1 MGVYFNG
8 RYYIK
13 PQVATYVDDTAL
25 TPVGLVGSNVIGM
38 MGPSNDGIPNQA
50 YLITSLS
57 DATDIFG
64 EGPLVD
70 GVAMAFNGG
79 AQYIWATRVGGTYTA
94 ATKLFASVPT
104 QAVYATSATPNI
116 PFELL
121 SNAYGLQANGIVTT
135 TYATS
140 TSARGVSVS
149 VAAQGNIITGEGIF
163 YDTLKIEAG
172 SGAATSTTFT
182 IGAGTGIMTLSD
194 GTNTAPTID
203 LTGVASTTD
212 LVSRIK
218 AAMFLATPDPID
230 DTDFAFT
237 ILKEVPGTQL
247 DDGAVSV
254 AQGDSNTLCADVKA
268 VFDWFNSGVQPYVY
282 AVDSGNIFATAA
294 AKNLTLLQVAA
305 DPGTIKTIAM
315 SLGTPAVV
323 GTINATSYTGV
334 LAEIYEDLDID
345 LIVPIVDSYLG
356 AGPVITS
363 TVPDAIFSSVLIHCK
378 EMSTIKSEER
388 IGLVGYQFE
397 GGTSPTGTLSA
408 GTTPDGDGDALVS
421 TLKTKA
427 SAFNSPYMVV
437 CAPRFKAFDTNG
449 NLKYFNGT
457 YTAAYIA
464 GLIASFGVGEPI
476 TNKDVSGIQALSTYF
491 KNRQILQLI
500 DNGVLTIERVGGG
513 LKVVQGVTSWI
524 ADDNYNKKEIS
535 VRLATNYI
543 AKNCRENLKTFIGRK
558 NSPNMLQIIRGSL
571 IQVLRELE
579 NNEIIVGTPSYPAYR
594 NLTLTAT
601 GDVVYVSFEC
611 SPVLPINYIMITIHA
626 TVFKATI

>member
-38 MGPSNDGIPNQA
+38 MGPAKDGIPNQA

-57 DATDIFG
+57 DATDVFG

-94 ATKLFASVPT
+94 ATHLFASVPL
-104 QAVYATSATPNI
+104 QAAYATTDTPATP
-116 PFELL
+116 FKLL
-121 SNAYGLQANGIVTT
+121 SNAYGTQANGIIVTT
-135 TYATS
+135 HATGAS
-140 TSARGVSVS
+140 RSVRGVSVS
-149 VAAQGNIITGEGIF
+149 VAAQGNTITGEGIH
-163 YDTLKIEAG
+163 YDTLKIAN
-172 SGAATSTTFT
+172 GAADAISFAISASVLTVTYNVTP
-182 IGAGTGIMTLSD
+182 GTVINL
-194 GTNTAPTID
+194 IE
-203 LTGVASTTD
+203 VATTTD
-212 LVSRIK
+212 LVERIK
-218 AAMFLATPDPID
+218 AEIENAGGDSTLIT
-230 DTDFAFT
+230 FT
-237 ILKEVPGTQL
+237 ILKEVPGTYL
-247 DDGAVSV
+247 DDQTVSINAATNDV
-254 AQGDSNTLCADVKA
+254 LAADVKA
-268 VFDWFNSGVQPYVY
+268 VFDWFNAGVQPYVY
-282 AVDSGNIFATAA
+282 AEDSGNIFTTAV
-294 AKNLTLLQVAA
+294 AKNLGLFQTANTIGTTYPFVFADAA
-305 DPGTIKTIAM
+305 IQGT
-315 SLGTPAVV
+315 V
-323 GTINATSYTGV
+323 GSVNSTSYTGV

-345 LIVPIVDSYLG
+345 LVVPIVDDYLG
-356 AGPVITS
+356 IVNTTS
-363 TVPDAIFSSVLIHCK
+363 TTPDSIFSSVLTHCK
-378 EMSTIKSEER
+378 EMSTLKSEER
-388 IGLVGYQFE
+388 IGLVGFQFTDV
-397 GGTSPTGTLSA
+397 G
-408 GTTPDGDGDALVS
+408 GTTPDGDGDALVT
-421 TLKTKA
+421 TLKGKA
-427 SAFNSPYMVV
+427 AGFNSPYMVV
-437 CAPRFKAFDTNG
+437 CSPRLKAFDTNG
-449 NLKYFNGT
+449 TLKFFNGT

-476 TNKDVSGIQALSTYF
+476 TNKDVTGIQGLSTYF

-500 DNGVLTIERVGGG
+500 DNGVLVIEKVGGS

-524 ADDNYNKKEIS
+524 ADDNYNRKEIS

-558 NSPNMLQIIRGSL
+558 NSLNMLQIIKGSL

-579 NNEIIVGTPSYPAYR
+579 NNEIIVGTPAYPAYR